1 MKQSFFSGLRDGIPI
16 CLGYIVVSMSFGM
29 FAVARGIPV
38 STAIALSMTNMT
50 SAGQFAAV
58 NLAGACATF
67 TEIGLATA
75 VVNIRYA
82 LMSLVLSQKIE
93 KMSFFKRMLLAA
105 GITDEVFTLAST
117 RGQKVGF
124 SYMAG
129 LIVTPYIG
137 WSLGTILGAT
147 VNSLMPV
154 SVVSAMGITL
164 YGMFVAIVVPVA
176 REERPVLM
184 TLLIA
189 ISLSCLFK
197 YTPALAAR
205 SAGRTIIVV
214 TLITA
219 SLAACLFTPVET
231 AKSVEVAK

>member
-1 MKQSFFSGLRDGIPI
+1 MKRSFFSGLRDGIPV

-38 STAIALSMTNMT
+38 SAAIALSMTNMT

-58 NLAGACATF
+58 NLAGACASF
-67 TEIGLATA
+67 TEIGFATL

-93 KMSFFKRMLLAA
+93 KMPFFKRMILAA
-105 GITDEVFTLAST
+105 GITDEVFTIAST
-117 RGQKVGF
+117 RGEKVSF

-129 LIVTPYIG
+129 LIITPYFG

-176 REERPVLM
+176 KEDRAVLL
-184 TLLIA
+184 TLIIA
-189 ISLSCLFK
+189 ITLSCMFK
-197 YTPALAAR
+197 YTPVLATLSSGWA
-205 SAGRTIIVV
+205 IIVV
-214 TLITA
+214 TLLT
-219 SLAACLFTPVET
+219 STLAAFLFAGKEEAGSEEP
-231 AKSVEVAK
+231 A

>member
-1 MKQSFFSGLRDGIPI
+1 MKQSLFSGMRDGIPV

-38 STAIALSMTNMT
+38 FTAIALSMTNMT

-58 NLAGACATF
+58 NLAGACASF
-67 TEIGLATA
+67 TEIGLATV

-93 KMSFFKRMLLAA
+93 KMPFFKRMILAA
-105 GITDEVFTLAST
+105 GITDEVFTIAST
-117 RGQKVGF
+117 RGEKVSF

-129 LIVTPYIG
+129 LIITPYIG

-147 VNSLMPV
+147 VNSLMPE

-176 REERPVLM
+176 RDERPVLI

-189 ISLSCLFK
+189 IALSCLFK
-197 YTPALAAR
+197 YTPVLAAI
-205 SAGRTIIVV
+205 SSGWTIIIV
-214 TLITA
+214 TLFTA
-219 SLAACLFTPVET
+219 TLAAFLFARED
-231 AKSVEVAK
+231 EVA

>member
-1 MKQSFFSGLRDGIPI
+1 MKQSLFCGMRDGIPV

-29 FAVARGIPV
+29 FAVAHGIPV
-38 STAIALSMTNMT
+38 FSTIALSMTNMT

-58 NLAGACATF
+58 NLAGACASF
-67 TEIGLATA
+67 TEIGFATV

-93 KMSFFKRMLLAA
+93 KMSFIKRMLLAA
-105 GITDEVFTLAST
+105 GITDEVFTIAST
-117 RGQKVGF
+117 RGEKVSF

-129 LIVTPYIG
+129 LIITPYLG

-164 YGMFVAIVVPVA
+164 YGMFVAITVPVA
-176 REERPVLM
+176 REERPVLY

-189 ISLSCLFK
+189 ITLSCILKYAPVISALSSGWAIIIVTLF
-197 YTPALAAR
+197 TSALAA
-205 SAGRTIIVV
+205 V
-214 TLITA
+214 
-219 SLAACLFTPVET
+219 LFTADEEP
-231 AKSVEVAK
+231 A